1 MWVKDNYSKEERELA
16 LEKSITCF
24 AKSYIIAE
32 EGYRRSLVIA
42 DDSQQIFLERVE
54 MCQKL
59 GLKAS
64 GSQERWDKTLQ
75 RERALFEKDPEEYKK
90 NDPKL
95 SPGRKAF
102 RAHG

>member
-1 MWVKDNYSKEERELA
+1 
-16 LEKSITCF
+16 
-24 AKSYIIAE
+24 
-32 EGYRRSLVIA
+32 
-42 DDSQQIFLERVE
+42 